1 MSHSKSPPASRRR
14 LSRPERREAI
24 VDAALQVFSRLGYRG
39 ATTRELARAAGV
51 TEVTLFRHFPSKED
65 LYAAVLDKYSLLPV
79 LRAQLDR
86 VEHEGDTREALRVL
100 ARRLVGTLRERQPL
114 IRLMLSEAVTNPD
127 QARMLFRQGPA
138 RFLQD
143 MGKIL
148 DRLHANGEIRAV
160 DPRIAARA
168 FLSVYFTMVLMQ
180 ETLLGKETEP
190 LDLDQAADELTDIL
204 WRGLRPEP
212 PAPKGAT
219 QA

>member
-1 MSHSKSPPASRRR
+1 VSHSKSPPTRRRR
-14 LSRPERREAI
+14 LSRLERHEAI
-24 VDAALQVFSRLGYRG
+24 VDAAFQVFSRLGYRG

-51 TEVTLFRHFPSKED
+51 TEVTLFRHFPSKEE

-79 LRAQLDR
+79 LRAQLDQ
-86 VEHEGDTREALRVL
+86 VEKEGDTCEALRVL
-100 ARRLVGTLRERQPL
+100 ARRLVGTLRDRQPL

-143 MGKIL
+143 MGRIL
-148 DRLHANGEIRAV
+148 DRLQAGGEIRAV
-160 DPRIAARA
+160 GPRIAARA

-180 ETLLGKETEP
+180 ETLLAKETEP
-190 LDLDQAADELTDIL
+190 LDLDRAADELTDIL
-204 WRGLRPEP
+204 WRGLQPEP
-212 PAPKGAT
+212 PESKGAK